1 MSRKFS
7 EVAGTKV
14 SVYVDWVPGYGKQM
28 LLYWKGKFIMPI
40 RADDGLHRKLVYEH
54 FQKLRSKW
62 HRTEG
67 RKAELEPLDRESEYQ
82 ERRANEDWEEFVDDA
97 ADWAVYRPISV
108 NVSSR

>member
-7 EVAGTKV
+7 EIARTKV
-14 SVYVDWVPGYGKQM
+14 SIYVDWVPGAGKKM

-40 RADDGLHRKLVYEH
+40 HADDCLHRKLVYEH
-54 FQKLRSKW
+54 FRKLRSKW
-62 HRTEG
+62 YRTEG
-67 RKAELEPLDRESEYQ
+67 RKAELEPIDRERKYR
-82 ERRANEDWEEFVDDA
+82 ERRDNEDWEEFVDDA